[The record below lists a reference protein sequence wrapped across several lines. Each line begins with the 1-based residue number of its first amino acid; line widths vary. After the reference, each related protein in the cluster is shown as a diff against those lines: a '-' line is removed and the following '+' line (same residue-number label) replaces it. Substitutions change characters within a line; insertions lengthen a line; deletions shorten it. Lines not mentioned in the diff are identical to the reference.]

1 MSERESDLPAPDD
14 PEPPLDEPS
23 GPEADESEAAETLAP
38 GGQVPTGEADA
49 GARAPEVA
57 DPEAEI
63 DEGGARAGGPSAIC
77 RTIRPGTNGG
87 DVIAVKRALSRAGFM
102 QWGAFTPIWGPNA
115 LRACKDFQRANG
127 IPQTG
132 DYGPRTHARLLV
144 TPPKAGGGESAWD
157 AFGLRMLREFCEL
170 GSELQVRKRIVAA
183 AEFWNQR
190 RDEIDYA
197 LRRPFPLTKP
207 PGVPTWSD
215 CSGFV
220 TLCHM
225 SAGAKNPNAQGGRRL
240 PWNGHG
246 YTGTLIDGGRKV
258 ARAEELK
265 PGDAVFYGFTK
276 EPSPPFPLNSP
287 THVALWIG
295 DGKVITHGKSEGPER
310 QHYLYWTEIN
320 CFVSYDVV

>member
-1 MSERESDLPAPDD
+1 MSARESDLPAPDD

-23 GPEADESEAAETLAP
+23 GPEADESEAAEIVAP
-38 GGQVPTGEADA
+38 GGRVPTDEPA
-49 GARAPEVA
+49 GGPVPAVE
-57 DPEAEI
+57 DPEAEAHE
-63 DEGGARAGGPSAIC
+63 DRPEAGAPTAIC
-77 RTIRPGTNGG
+77 RTIRPGTNGA

-115 LRACKDFQRANG
+115 LRACKAFQAANG
-127 IPQTG
+127 IPQSG
-132 DYGPRTHARLLV
+132 DYGPRSHARLLA
-144 TPPKAGGGESAWD
+144 TPPKAGGGDSAWD
-157 AFGLRMLREFCEL
+157 AHGLRMLREFCEL
-170 GSELQVRKRIVAA
+170 GRELQVRKQIVAA

-190 RDEIDYA
+190 RDEIGYA
-197 LRRPFPLTKP
+197 LLRPFPLARP
-207 PGVPTWSD
+207 PGVPPWSD

-225 SAGAKNPNAQGGRRL
+225 SAGAKNPNVQGGQPL
-240 PWNGHG
+240 PWNGFG
-246 YTGTLIDGGRKV
+246 YTGTLVDGGRRRE
-258 ARAEELK
+258 RAEELR

-276 EPSPPFPLNSP
+276 SPSGPFPLNSP

>member
-1 MSERESDLPAPDD
+1 VD
-14 PEPPLDEPS
+14 
-23 GPEADESEAAETLAP
+23 
-38 GGQVPTGEADA
+38 
-49 GARAPEVA
+49 
-57 DPEAEI
+57 DPEAEPGNA
-63 DEGGARAGGPSAIC
+63 ESVAPTARIC
-77 RTIRPGTNGG
+77 RTIRPGTNGA

-115 LRACKDFQRANG
+115 LRACKAFQAANG

-132 DYGPRTHARLLV
+132 DYGPRTHTRLLA

-157 AFGLRMLREFCEL
+157 AHGLRMLHDFCEL
-170 GSELQVRKRIVAA
+170 TRDEQVRRQIVAA
-183 AEFWNQR
+183 AEFWNAR

-197 LRRPFPLTKP
+197 LQRPFPLASP
-207 PGVPTWSD
+207 PGVPPWSD

-225 SAGAKNPNAQGGRRL
+225 AAGAKNPNAQGGQRL

-246 YTGTLIDGGRKV
+246 YTGTLIDGGRRRE
-258 ARAEELK
+258 RAEDLR

-276 EPSPPFPLNSP
+276 TPSPAFPLNSP

-295 DGKVITHGKSEGPER
+295 DGKVITHGKSSGPER